1 MSNQQHSKKRLGIP
15 RGLPA
20 KLRAALTEELQR
32 MGSTY
37 PEIAE
42 AADPPLAPDQVLT
55 MARAW
60 NNLTPTQQ
68 AAWHDAA
75 TQENLRGAHPPCRN

>member
-1 MSNQQHSKKRLGIP
+1 MSNQKRSNKRLGIP
-15 RGLPA
+15 QGLSA
-20 KLRAALTEELQR
+20 ELRVALAAELQR
-32 MGSTY
+32 MGATY
-37 PEIAE
+37 EQIAHS
-42 AADPPLAPDQVLT
+42 ADPPLNPLEVLT

-75 TQENLRGAHPPCRN
+75 RQANLRGAHPPSLN

>member
-1 MSNQQHSKKRLGIP
+1 MSNQKRFNKRLRIP

-20 KLRAALTEELQR
+20 KLRMALTAELQR

-37 PEIAE
+37 PEIAQS
-42 AADPPLAPDQVLT
+42 ADPPLTPLEVLT

-75 TQENLRGAHPPCRN
+75 TQENLRGAYPPCLN